1 MKKKLW
7 IPLLVSALTLMSLT
21 ANADYAK
28 WTDPTHSFKAD
39 HTIYTSVVNTDVL
52 SKKMALEGRSFQ
64 VIFNQKAAEVKGL
77 KIITAPLQG
86 AIAVLSGNSTDDA
99 SAAAPSDEV
108 STSAVRIPQAA
119 VDAKAALYAV
129 PTVTRCEKLVSVVPA
144 HTEWTTKEIH
154 ETVRDKNGYKDVV
167 HKIPFPEQI
176 PEKQYVTMY
185 LTVRFDV
192 YSMKTGALVFTSE
205 DARDRLDD
213 SNFNGLF
220 TRIVERFFKN
230 LKSEIN

>member
-1 MKKKLW
+1 MQSYGSFY
-7 IPLLVSALTLMSLT
+7 LVL
-21 ANADYAK
+21 
-28 WTDPTHSFKAD
+28 
-39 HTIYTSVVNTDVL
+39 V
-52 SKKMALEGRSFQ
+52 
-64 VIFNQKAAEVKGL
+64 FNF
-77 KIITAPLQG
+77 ILQF
-86 AIAVLSGNSTDDA
+86 T
-99 SAAAPSDEV
+99 
-108 STSAVRIPQAA
+108 
-119 VDAKAALYAV
+119 
-129 PTVTRCEKLVSVVPA
+129 
-144 HTEWTTKEIH
+144 
-154 ETVRDKNGYKDVV
+154 DKNGYKDVV

-220 TRIVERFFKN
+220 TRIVECFFKN

>member
-1 MKKKLW
+1 MQ
-7 IPLLVSALTLMSLT
+7 
-21 ANADYAK
+21 DYAK

-86 AIAVLSGNSTDDA
+86 AIAVLPGNSTDDA

-129 PTVTRCEKLVSVVPA
+129 PTGSPAVRSSSAWFLPIRNGRPRKSTKQSVTRMVTRMSFIRFLS
-144 HTEWTTKEIH
+144 
-154 ETVRDKNGYKDVV
+154 RNR
-167 HKIPFPEQI
+167 FRRN
-176 PEKQYVTMY
+176 QYVTMY

>member
-1 MKKKLW
+1 M
-7 IPLLVSALTLMSLT
+7 
-21 ANADYAK
+21 
-28 WTDPTHSFKAD
+28 
-39 HTIYTSVVNTDVL
+39 
-52 SKKMALEGRSFQ
+52 
-64 VIFNQKAAEVKGL
+64 
-77 KIITAPLQG
+77 
-86 AIAVLSGNSTDDA
+86 
-99 SAAAPSDEV
+99 
-108 STSAVRIPQAA
+108 
-119 VDAKAALYAV
+119 
-129 PTVTRCEKLVSVVPA
+129 VPA

>member
-1 MKKKLW
+1 
-7 IPLLVSALTLMSLT
+7 MSLT

-86 AIAVLSGNSTDDA
+86 AIAVLPGNSTDDA

-129 PTVTRCEKLVSVVPA
+129 PTVTA
-144 HTEWTTKEIH
+144 
-154 ETVRDKNGYKDVV
+154 VR
-167 HKIPFPEQI
+167 
-176 PEKQYVTMY
+176 
-185 LTVRFDV
+185 
-192 YSMKTGALVFTSE
+192 S
-205 DARDRLDD
+205 
-213 SNFNGLF
+213 
-220 TRIVERFFKN
+220 
-230 LKSEIN
+230 